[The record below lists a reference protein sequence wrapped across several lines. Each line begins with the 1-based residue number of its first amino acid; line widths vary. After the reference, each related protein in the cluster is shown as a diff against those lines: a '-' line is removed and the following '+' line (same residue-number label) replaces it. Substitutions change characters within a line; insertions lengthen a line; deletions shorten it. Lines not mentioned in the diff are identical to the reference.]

1 MRIIVIAMTLGLLLP
16 LGISG
21 VVSAAPDAAQEEAPP
36 PLKVLFLG
44 NSYTHANRLPSL
56 VAGLADAAGG
66 RKIEIA
72 EHTRGGFTLE
82 KHLEEDGAV
91 EAIGKQKWDVVVLQE
106 QSLRPVAE
114 KDLMRG
120 AALRFYA
127 EIKRQGAEPVF
138 FLTWARRDQPEMQ
151 RDLNTAYFGIA
162 SSLRAKVA
170 PVGLA
175 WQRALRTNPKR
186 ALHTDDGSHPNP
198 AGSYLAACVFYAT
211 LLDASPVGLPG
222 ELSHDGK
229 PLVKLDSELAA
240 QLQEVAWTT
249 VEDVR
254 AGRLPQP
261 ERAPDLAP
269 PVRIE
274 AAGSPIDTDTGHA
287 APFVGDFD
295 GDGTADLLVGQFG
308 EGKLRIYRNRGT
320 AAEPDL
326 EEHQWFKAGAELG
339 RVPAG

>member
-1 MRIIVIAMTLGLLLP
+1 MRTIAMILGLLVP

-21 VVSAAPDAAQEEAPP
+21 VVSAAPDAGQEETPP

-66 RKIEIA
+66 RKIETA

-82 KHLEEDGAV
+82 KHLEEGGAA

-114 KDLMRG
+114 KDLMH
-120 AALRFYA
+120 AAARRLYA
-127 EIKRQGAEPVF
+127 EIRKQGAEPVF
-138 FLTWARRDQPEMQ
+138 FLTWARQDQPEMQ
-151 RDLNTAYFGIA
+151 RDLDAAYFGIA
-162 SSLRAKVA
+162 APLGAKVA

-175 WQRALRTNPKR
+175 WQQALRADPKR
-186 ALHTDDGSHPNP
+186 VLHADDGSHPNP

-222 ELSHDGK
+222 QLSRDGK
-229 PLVKLDSELAA
+229 PLVALDPQLAG
-240 QLQEVAWTT
+240 QLQEVAWKT

-254 AGRLPQP
+254 AGRLPEPQ
-261 ERAPDLAP
+261 RAPDLAS

-274 AAGSPIDTDTGHA
+274 AAGAPIDTDIGHA

-308 EGKLRIYRNRGT
+308 EGKLRIYRNQGT
-320 AAEPDL
+320 DAQPKL
-326 EEHQWFKAGAELG
+326 QEHQWFKAGADLG
-339 RVPAG
+339 RIPSG